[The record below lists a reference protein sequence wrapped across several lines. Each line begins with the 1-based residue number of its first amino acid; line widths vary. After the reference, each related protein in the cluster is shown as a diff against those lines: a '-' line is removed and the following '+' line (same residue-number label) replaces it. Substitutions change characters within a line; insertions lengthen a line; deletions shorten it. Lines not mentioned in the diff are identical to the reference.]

1 VNALEP
7 ILASTRVQ
15 VAERRRSTP
24 PAALEAAGR
33 ERIARAGVR
42 EFGAALTRPGLSV
55 IAEHK
60 RRSPSAGKIRDDLT
74 LDDVV
79 RAYERGGAAA
89 LSILTEGAH
98 FGGSLED
105 LRAARAATTLPIL
118 RKDFVV
124 DAYQLL
130 EALAAGADAV
140 LLIVA
145 ALTEPELAELHQAAR
160 GLGLAALVEVHDR
173 PELEVA
179 ASIGAE
185 LIGINNRDLTTLEV
199 DTRRTLELA
208 PHLPEGTVIVAES
221 GFRHAEELA
230 KLTRAG
236 VDAVLVGEA
245 LMRSPDVEAACR
257 ALTSGIPPRAFS
269 SSSAPGT
276 TLS

>member
-7 ILASTRVQ
+7 ILAGTRAE
-15 VAERRRSTP
+15 VAERRRATP

-33 ERIARAGVR
+33 ERVQQ
-42 EFGAALTRPGLSV
+42 FGIRPFKAALARPGLSV

-60 RRSPSAGKIRDDLT
+60 RRSPSAGTIREDLS
-74 LDDVV
+74 LEEVV

-89 LSILTEGAH
+89 LSVLTERAH

-105 LRAARAATTLPIL
+105 LRAARLAATLPIL

-124 DAYQLL
+124 DPYQLH
-130 EALAAGADAV
+130 EALAAGADAI

-145 ALTEPELAELHQAAR
+145 ALSESELVDLHDQARA
-160 GLGLAALVEVHDR
+160 LGLAALVEVHDAR
-173 PELEVA
+173 ELEVA
-179 ASIGAE
+179 ASVGAE
-185 LIGINNRDLTTLEV
+185 LIGINNRDLTTLKV
-199 DTRRTLELA
+199 DTGRTLELA
-208 PHLPEGTVIVAES
+208 PSLPDGTVVVAES

-230 KLTRAG
+230 QLAEAG

-257 ALTSGIPPRAFS
+257 ELTSGVPRAPL
-269 SSSAPGT
+269 ARVHRQGPH
-276 TLS
+276 